1 MARGLLKRG
10 HAEPDKFRL
19 RRVYRE
25 EFLAVF
31 WWGDQCA
38 ALSRPHFLTY
48 AIQLDCFVAA
58 LLAMTAC

>member
-31 WWGDQCA
+31 GGEINVRLCHD
-38 ALSRPHFLTY
+38 PIF
-48 AIQLDCFVAA
+48 
-58 LLAMTAC
+58 